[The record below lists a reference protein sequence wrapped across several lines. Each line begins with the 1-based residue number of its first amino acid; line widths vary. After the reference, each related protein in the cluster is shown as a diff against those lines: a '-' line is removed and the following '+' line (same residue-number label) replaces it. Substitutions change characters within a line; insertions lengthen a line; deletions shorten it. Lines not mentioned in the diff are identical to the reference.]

1 MSAGMLSPFSAN
13 STLSLTCVQHSAR
26 RGPSTALTFLL
37 PPLSSFRWNISDKQ
51 YKHWAMSPQ
60 STSLQC
66 KDTGS
71 FNELRKVSRAICE
84 NCLWLGCVRGNEDSV
99 SGVWLNLSDNDY
111 WLRLQYWGEN
121 WLGQRTFCESMVTL
135 RPSLATIIF
144 FEEADKMMCKC
155 HILLL
160 VIYYIFSTFFLT
172 IGWGWS
178 FSDSLSPEV
187 SEQKELSE
195 QLSPAAERILKCCV
209 VLHRFDNRFSQSRR
223 RPLLGRGTG
232 GYKTLC

>member
-37 PPLSSFRWNISDKQ
+37 PPLSSFRWNISD
-51 YKHWAMSPQ
+51 KHWAMSPQ

-121 WLGQRTFCESMVTL
+121 WLGQRTLCDSMVTL

-144 FEEADKMMCKC
+144 FEEGDKMMCKC

-160 VIYYIFSTFFLT
+160 VISTYLPPFSWRLAEGDPSQIHFH
-172 IGWGWS
+172 
-178 FSDSLSPEV
+178 
-187 SEQKELSE
+187 QK
-195 QLSPAAERILKCCV
+195 
-209 VLHRFDNRFSQSRR
+209 SQSRKNF
-223 RPLLGRGTG
+223 PSSCLLQPKE
-232 GYKTLC
+232 YWNAV

>member
-37 PPLSSFRWNISDKQ
+37 PPLSSFRWNISD
-51 YKHWAMSPQ
+51 KHWAMSPQ

-121 WLGQRTFCESMVTL
+121 WLGQRTLCDSMVTL
-135 RPSLATIIF
+135 RPSLRISSLKKETRWCVSVIF
-144 FEEADKMMCKC
+144 FCW
-155 HILLL
+155 LFTTYL
-160 VIYYIFSTFFLT
+160 VPFSWRLAEGDPSQIHFH
-172 IGWGWS
+172 
-178 FSDSLSPEV
+178 
-187 SEQKELSE
+187 QK
-195 QLSPAAERILKCCV
+195 
-209 VLHRFDNRFSQSRR
+209 SQSRKNF
-223 RPLLGRGTG
+223 PSSCLLQPKE
-232 GYKTLC
+232 YWNAV